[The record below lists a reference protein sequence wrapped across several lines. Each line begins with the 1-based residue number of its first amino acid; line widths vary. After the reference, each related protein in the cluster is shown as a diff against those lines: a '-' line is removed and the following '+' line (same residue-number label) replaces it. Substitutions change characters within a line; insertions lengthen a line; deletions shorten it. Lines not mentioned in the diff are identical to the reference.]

1 MRVETARNVQSYY
14 TPFARFCLSGNMK
27 SILNNSAAVPLPDR
41 FAHGGQCPLTHRF
54 AHATRRLCRIRT
66 ASRTQPDSSALGGAS
81 SLDVRAH

>member
-1 MRVETARNVQSYY
+1 MRVETARNVQPYY

-54 AHATRRLCRIRT
+54 AHATRLF
-66 ASRTQPDSSALGGAS
+66 SAWGRFESGRSCALKS
-81 SLDVRAH
+81 SLYSPT